1 MWMTVLILDLY
12 EIRQS
17 SVSSDNLVSY
27 AHKTK
32 NQQNSA
38 LHLYSMSIS

>member
-1 MWMTVLILDLY
+1 MTVLFLYLY

-27 AHKTK
+27 AHKT

-38 LHLYSMSIS
+38 LRLYFMSIS